1 MISNRIAN
9 RMNRIP
15 FSGIRKVFEKVNELE
30 KQGKD
35 IINLCIGRPDF
46 DTPGHIKDQAK
57 EAMDSGLVHYTSNY
71 GLEELRNALSKKLKK
86 DNNLDYEASQIIVTV
101 GANDAVFMTMMATLN
116 PGDEVII
123 PNPTWPHYESCA
135 EMAGAVP
142 VEVPLK
148 EENGFILAVDDLEKA
163 ISERT
168 KMLVL
173 NTPGNPTGGVYSEDD
188 LAEIARFA
196 QKHDLLV
203 LSDEIY
209 EYLIYDQAKHFSIA
223 ALPGMKDRSIIVNGF
238 SKAYSMTGWRLG
250 YVAAPL
256 DIISAM
262 IRIHQYTVTCATA
275 FVQAGGV
282 SAITSSQECVTHMVS
297 EFDKRRKMVVS
308 RLQDI
313 EGINCQ
319 APKGAFY
326 AFPSIKEMGMTS
338 EEAAYHF
345 INHGVAMVPGSAFG
359 SFGEGFLRI
368 SYASSYEN
376 LEQAMDRVE
385 KAVQAL

>member
-1 MISNRIAN
+1 
-9 RMNRIP
+9 
-15 FSGIRKVFEKVNELE
+15 V
-30 KQGKD
+30 
-35 IINLCIGRPDF
+35 
-46 DTPGHIKDQAK
+46 
-57 EAMDSGLVHYTSNY
+57 
-71 GLEELRNALSKKLKK
+71 
-86 DNNLDYEASQIIVTV
+86 
-101 GANDAVFMTMMATLN
+101 
-116 PGDEVII
+116 
-123 PNPTWPHYESCA
+123 
-135 EMAGAVP
+135 
-142 VEVPLK
+142 
-148 EENGFILAVDDLEKA
+148 LAVDDLEKA
-163 ISERT
+163 ITERT
-168 KMLVL
+168 RMLVL
-173 NTPGNPTGGVYSEDD
+173 NTPGNPTGGVYSENDLTD
-188 LAEIARFA
+188 LARVA
-196 QKHDLLV
+196 QRHDLLV

-209 EYLIYDQAKHFSIA
+209 EHLIYDQAKHFSIA

-238 SKAYSMTGWRLG
+238 SKAYSMIGWCLG
-250 YVAAPL
+250 YVAAPP

-282 SAITSSQECVTHMVS
+282 SAITSSQECVTRMVS

-319 APKGAFY
+319 VPKGAFY
-326 AFPSIKEMGMTS
+326 AFPGIKEMGMTS

-376 LEQAMDRVE
+376 LEQPMDRID
-385 KAVQAL
+385 KAMQVL

>member
-1 MISNRIAN
+1 MIKKRVAD
-9 RMNRIP
+9 RMDRIP

-30 KQGKD
+30 KEGKD

-46 DTPGHIKDQAK
+46 DTPQHIKDQTK
-57 EAMDSGLVHYTSNY
+57 EALDNGLVHYTSNY
-71 GLEELRNALSKKLKK
+71 GLEELRNALSKKLKN
-86 DNNLDYEASQIIVTV
+86 DNNLDFEASQIIVTV
-101 GANDAVFMTMMATLN
+101 GANDAVFLAMMATLN

-148 EENGFILAVDDLEKA
+148 EKNGFVLAAEDLEKA
-163 ISERT
+163 ITGRT
-168 KMLVL
+168 KLLVL
-173 NTPGNPTGGVYSEDD
+173 NTPGNPTGGVYGESE
-188 LAEIARFA
+188 LAEMARVA
-196 QKHDLLV
+196 QKHDLMV

-209 EYLIYDQAKHFSIA
+209 EYLTYETAKHVSIA
-223 ALPGMKDRSIIVNGF
+223 ALPGMKERSIIVNGF

-250 YVAAPL
+250 YVAAPS

-282 SAITSSQECVTHMVS
+282 SALTSSQECVSHMKS
-297 EFDKRRKMVVS
+297 EFDKRRKLVLS
-308 RLQDI
+308 RLQSI

-319 APKGAFY
+319 NPRGAFY
-326 AFPSIKEMGMTS
+326 AFPNIEELGITS
-338 EEAAYHF
+338 DEAAYHF

-359 SFGEGFLRI
+359 TYGEGFLRI
-368 SYASSYEN
+368 SYASSYEI
-376 LEQAMDRVE
+376 LEKAMDRIEDAV
-385 KAVQAL
+385 KAL

>member
-1 MISNRIAN
+1 MIKKRVAD
-9 RMNRIP
+9 RMDRIP

-30 KQGKD
+30 KEGKD

-46 DTPGHIKDQAK
+46 DTPQHIKDQTK
-57 EAMDSGLVHYTSNY
+57 EALDNGLVHYTSNY

-86 DNNLDYEASQIIVTV
+86 ENNLDFEPSQIIATV
-101 GANDAVFMTMMATLN
+101 GANDAVFLAMMATLN

-148 EENGFILAVDDLEKA
+148 EKNGFVLAAEDLEKV
-163 ISERT
+163 ITGRT
-168 KMLVL
+168 KLLVL
-173 NTPGNPTGGVYSEDD
+173 NTPGNPTGGVYGESE
-188 LAEIARFA
+188 LAEMARVA
-196 QKHDLLV
+196 QKHDLMV

-209 EYLIYDQAKHFSIA
+209 EYLTYDTAKHVSIA
-223 ALPGMKDRSIIVNGF
+223 ALPGMKERSIIVNGF

-250 YVAAPL
+250 YVAAPSDL
-256 DIISAM
+256 ISAM
-262 IRIHQYTVTCATA
+262 IRLHQYTVTCATA

-282 SAITSSQECVTHMVS
+282 SALTSSQECVSSMKS

-308 RLQDI
+308 RLQSI

-319 APKGAFY
+319 NPRGAFY
-326 AFPSIKEMGMTS
+326 AFPNIKELGITS
-338 EEAAYHF
+338 DEAAYHF
-345 INHGVAMVPGSAFG
+345 INHGVAMVPGSTFG
-359 SFGEGFLRI
+359 TYGEGFLRI
-368 SYASSYEN
+368 SYASSYKI
-376 LEQAMDRVE
+376 LE
-385 KAVQAL
+385 KAMNRIEDAVKAF